1 MSEAAKTTKASDEVI
16 VIQMDTVA
24 FLSVQFQIEYSRD
37 GAMISD
43 NGKKIAYWAYRRT
56 PEVEQAIAEWTKR
69 QRMSTKIISAFRE
82 KQLALRHR
90 KAKLERG
97 E

>member
-1 MSEAAKTTKASDEVI
+1 MSEAAKTAKASDEVI

-24 FLSVQFQIEYSRD
+24 FLLVQFKIKHDRD

-43 NGKKIAYWAYRRT
+43 NGKKIAYWSYRRT
-56 PEVEQAIAEWTKR
+56 PEVEQAIDEWTKR
-69 QRMSTKIISAFRE
+69 KRMSTKIISEFRE
-82 KQLALRHR
+82 AQLALRHR